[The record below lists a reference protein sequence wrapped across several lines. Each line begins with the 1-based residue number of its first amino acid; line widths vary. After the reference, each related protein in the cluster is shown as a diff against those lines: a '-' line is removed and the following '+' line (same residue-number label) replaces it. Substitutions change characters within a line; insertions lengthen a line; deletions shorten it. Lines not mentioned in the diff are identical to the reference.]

1 MNSLAPKNSLN
12 LRPPAHVIISG
23 TDIVQKIGLKR
34 WDYGHD
40 RVDCYV
46 NGPPV
51 YSQHELE
58 QQQEE

>member
-12 LRPPAHVIISG
+12 LAPPARVIISG

-51 YSQHELE
+51 CTQHELE